1 MLSGYID
8 RRRESI
14 LRNLMARTT
23 PPTPTP
29 KPPAGNSV
37 SRRDEILE
45 FAAVVIAERGIK
57 DATVRDI
64 GEAAGILSGSL
75 YYHFD
80 SKEQIVLE
88 LLKPSTDENYVRA
101 VAICAEYRGVAALA
115 ELIRNAVRSTA
126 ENPVRSVILRN
137 EERAFRE
144 FESLAPIAEYLR
156 NLVRLWRGVVKDAI
170 EMGDLRSDC
179 DPEIVVLAI
188 LDTTLSGSRWFSGK
202 HRKDPEAVADALIE
216 LHLEGLKP
224 RTRRG

>member
-14 LRNLMARTT
+14 LRVLMARATPTT
-23 PPTPTP
+23 PTTTRAS
-29 KPPAGNSV
+29 AGNSV

-45 FAAVVIAERGIK
+45 FAAGVIAERGIK

-88 LLKPSTDENYVRA
+88 LLKPSTDENYARA
-101 VAICAEYRGVAALA
+101 VAICAEYRGAAALA

-126 ENPVRSVILRN
+126 ENPVRSVIRVTGAN
-137 EERAFRE
+137 
-144 FESLAPIAEYLR
+144 
-156 NLVRLWRGVVKDAI
+156 RGVSPQPGSALARRRQGRDRDGGPA
-170 EMGDLRSDC
+170 GRLRSRD
-179 DPEIVVLAI
+179 
-188 LDTTLSGSRWFSGK
+188 R
-202 HRKDPEAVADALIE
+202 
-216 LHLEGLKP
+216 
-224 RTRRG
+224 RTRHSRYDPQWIAMVQREAPQGPRGRR